1 VKIRDYVLASWAG
14 MIPGTILYVYI
25 GSLSGDL
32 ARAGTNSGG
41 VARTPA
47 GWALDAVGFIA
58 TVAVCIYATRIGAQA
73 LREKT

>member
-1 VKIRDYVLASWAG
+1 

-32 ARAGTNSGG
+32 AGAGAGG
-41 VARTPA
+41 AARTPA
-47 GWALDAVGFIA
+47 GWALDAVGLIA
-58 TVAVCIYATRIGAQA
+58 TVAVVVYTTRIGARA